1 VTVAGAG
8 PAAGDAQPA
17 PEAPHRSPGPGG
29 ALVGVGAVDA
39 VVAAIIF
46 VAGAVV
52 VVQARALGAGWTSDG
67 PGAGYFPF
75 YIGLIL
81 CLASAGIFVQALRK
95 RRRGDAAFVDREQL
109 VRVLSVL
116 VPAIVYVLV
125 VVFLG
130 LYVASAIYIAVFM
143 VVLGKYPVWKAAVAG
158 VLVSAAFFLM
168 FEVWFKVPL
177 YKGTLH
183 PLAFLGY

>member
-1 VTVAGAG
+1 MDI
-8 PAAGDAQPA
+8 PQQP
-17 PEAPHRSPGPGG
+17 ESERS
-29 ALVGVGAVDA
+29 GVPTFAVEA
-39 VVAAIIF
+39 VVAALVLAF
-46 VAGAVV
+46 GFLVLFGS
-52 VVQARALGAGWTSDG
+52 RKLGSGWTSDG

-75 YIGLIL
+75 YIALIL
-81 CLASAGIFVQALRK
+81 CLASAANFVKALRS
-95 RRRGDAAFVDREQL
+95 RARGDAAFVDREQL

-116 VPAIVYVLV
+116 VPAIVYVLA
-125 VVFLG
+125 VVFVG

-143 VVLGKYPVWKAAVAG
+143 VVLGKYPAWKAALVG
-158 VLVSAAFFLM
+158 VLVSAAFFAM